1 MDKKFVE
8 YAAVG
13 IPYYIVVDVAEPNG
27 EPNVRGYRLDADR
40 YKPMRR
46 DAELGFMV
54 PGLKMWFRWDNDA
67 LVAANEDGQDIPDTL
82 ELIESLDEEK
92 VKSEAFRQQSE
103 AYQQLMVTERAR
115 ADVEQT
121 RANEADRRAE
131 EAGRRAEE
139 LAAELRL
146 LRGDTA
152 K

>member
-1 MDKKFVE
+1 
-8 YAAVG
+8 
-13 IPYYIVVDVAEPNG
+13 
-27 EPNVRGYRLDADR
+27 
-40 YKPMRR
+40 MRR

-54 PGLKMWFRWDNDA
+54 PGLKMWFRWSNDA

-82 ELIESLDEEK
+82 ELVESLDEEK

-103 AYQQLMVTERAR
+103 AYQQQSEAYQQLMVTERAR
-115 ADVEQT
+115 ADLEQT